1 MARSVPPQ
9 HPSNNF
15 LHPEESPHVR
25 QMVTSQ
31 NPGQSAPVNTSS
43 IGKLVRRDS
52 SGDDVLAHRVGDI
65 SGGKDVT
72 GGFIN
77 ERSDRPLASG
87 HKKLPRRGLGMSGHN
102 TDAAIAKPTQAKRAE
117 NSADIKPG
125 NPIAFGRDGVP
136 AAAGQIAHRVIAE
149 ALSIDKASDIDWIDR
164 RVKQLGKTL
173 GRSLNARRVYGNAAT
188 SVVAYLRFLRP
199 TTATLLHAEET
210 ISGVRPDL
218 AWQLPAGAVF
228 FDELKTGR
236 YVGANRVAAQAHRQ
250 VEAGWNQYHLAFV
263 GVRVISTASAQRSL
277 LFDVGGTCTPL
288 DRTWLNI
295 ADQRTQH
302 NLEVS

>member
-1 MARSVPPQ
+1 
-9 HPSNNF
+9 
-15 LHPEESPHVR
+15 
-25 QMVTSQ
+25 MVTCQ
-31 NPGQSAPVNTSS
+31 NSGQIASVDSSGVSKPVRRNTLSSDIGANRTDNTSS
-43 IGKLVRRDS
+43 SDNVPRR
-52 SGDDVLAHRVGDI
+52 
-65 SGGKDVT
+65 VT
-72 GGFIN
+72 DKRPG
-77 ERSDRPLASG
+77 RPLATVDN
-87 HKKLPRRGLGMSGHN
+87 KLPRRGLGMAGHN
-102 TDAAIAKPTQAKRAE
+102 IDAATAKPDNVKRAE
-117 NSADIKPG
+117 TSADIQPG

-164 RVKQLGKTL
+164 RVKQLCKTL
-173 GRSLNARRVYGNAAT
+173 GRGLNARRVYGNAAT
-188 SVVAYLRFLRP
+188 SVVAYLRFLQP
-199 TTATLLHAEET
+199 TIATLLHAEET

-218 AWQLPAGAVF
+218 AWQLASGAVF

-236 YVGANRVAAQAHRQ
+236 YVDANRVAAQAHRQ